1 MAGNRRG
8 VLGKTDEP
16 ESTQVRCKAQNRST
30 EFWMK
35 EERCYEHFRS
45 CGCTLIIDILQVI
58 RNTIELLVA
67 VWLRNGGRGFLTW
80 Q

>member
-8 VLGKTDEP
+8 GVRKTDEP

-35 EERCYEHFRS
+35 EERDAMNLEAAA
-45 CGCTLIIDILQVI
+45 
-58 RNTIELLVA
+58 EP
-67 VWLRNGGRGFLTW
+67 
-80 Q
+80 